1 MVVFLGFMAAITL
14 VMWLAPQ
21 SPAGRALN
29 EQLVERPLGALSRV
43 KRHHLIYFVIMAGF
57 MMGGGEV
64 LALAGPEFVA
74 AFAIDLAIY
83 LDAVIVTYTLSA
95 LATARKSG
103 RMLAL
108 PFVALMRR
116 FGSRKK
122 RYGVGKPDRLPSNDD
137 EPDPVWFRLAA

>member
-1 MVVFLGFMAAITL
+1 ARWRGYCKSAADIHIAPEQEGFGMVTFLGFMAAITL

-21 SPAGRALN
+21 SPAGRTLN
-29 EQLVERPLGALSRV
+29 EQLVERPLGALSRM

-83 LDAVIVTYTLSA
+83 FDAVIVTYTLSA
-95 LATARKSG
+95 LATARKG
-103 RMLAL
+103 GGALA
-108 PFVALMRR
+108 
-116 FGSRKK
+116 
-122 RYGVGKPDRLPSNDD
+122 
-137 EPDPVWFRLAA
+137 